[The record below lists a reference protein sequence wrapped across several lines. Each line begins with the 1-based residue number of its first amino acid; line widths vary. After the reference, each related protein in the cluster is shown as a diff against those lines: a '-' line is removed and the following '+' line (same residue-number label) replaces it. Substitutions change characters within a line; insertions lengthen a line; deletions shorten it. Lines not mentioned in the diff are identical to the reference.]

1 MLTTLITSFAVSL
14 VLTLWVVRMARRRPQ
29 LFGDSDLT
37 GPQKFHARVV
47 PRVGGIGIAMGFLA
61 AAAYVAW
68 SQPAHAGIVAGLLV
82 SAVPVFAAGLWEDLT
97 KRVRPRNRLLAAAA
111 SAGLA
116 AWLLGAVIERTA
128 IPGVQWIA
136 GFTAGAMLLTLFVV
150 SGVVNAINII
160 DGMNGLA
167 SMCCIIMLAGLAYV
181 GNQAG
186 DPLIVAA
193 AVAAIGAIAGFFI
206 WNYPNGLIF
215 LGDGGAYLLG
225 FLVAEVAILL
235 IHRNSEVSPLCPL
248 LMVAYPVMETLFTMY
263 RRRVVRGRAM
273 GLPDGIH
280 LHSLVYRRLMR
291 WAVGST
297 DAKALTR
304 RNSLTAPYLWVVCS
318 LSVVPSLLWW
328 NSTPA
333 LAACLLVFVVLY
345 VSLYASIVRFR
356 TPRWMVFSNSRQ
368 QLELQERR
376 EA

>member
-1 MLTTLITSFAVSL
+1 MLPALIASFAVSL
-14 VLTLWVVRMARRRPQ
+14 VVTLWVVRLARRRPQ
-29 LFGDSDLT
+29 LFGDSDLS

-47 PRVGGIGIAMGFLA
+47 PRVGGIGIAAGFLA
-61 AAAYVAW
+61 AATWVAW
-68 SQPAHAGIVAGLLV
+68 EQPANARLIASLLV
-82 SAVPVFAAGLWEDLT
+82 SAMPVFAAGLWEDLT

-111 SAGLA
+111 SAAIA
-116 AWLLGAVIERTA
+116 AWLLGAVIDRTA

-136 GFTAGAMLLTLFVV
+136 SYSIGALFLTLFVV
-150 SGVVNAINII
+150 SGVVNAVNII

-167 SMCCIIMLAGLAYV
+167 SMCCMIMLAGLAYV
-181 GNQAG
+181 SYQAA
-186 DPLIVAA
+186 DPLIALV

-235 IHRNSEVSPLCPL
+235 LHRNPEISPLCPL
-248 LMVAYPVMETLFTMY
+248 LMVAYPVMETLFTIY

-273 GLPDGIH
+273 ALPDGIH

-291 WAVGST
+291 WAVGSN
-297 DAKALTR
+297 DAKQLTR

-328 NSTPA
+328 DNTPI
-333 LAACLLVFVVLY
+333 LTACLLFFVALY

-368 QLELQERR
+368 PELRERSR
-376 EA
+376 A

>member
-1 MLTTLITSFAVSL
+1 
-14 VLTLWVVRMARRRPQ
+14 
-29 LFGDSDLT
+29 
-37 GPQKFHARVV
+37 V
-47 PRVGGIGIAMGFLA
+47 PRVGGIGIAMGFMG

-68 SQPAHAGIVAGLLV
+68 SQPAHASIVAGLLV

-111 SAGLA
+111 SAGIA

-136 GFTAGAMLLTLFVV
+136 GFSAGALLLTLFVV

-167 SMCCIIMLAGLAYV
+167 SMCCVIMLAGLAYV
-181 GNQAG
+181 GDQAG

-225 FLVAEVAILL
+225 FLIAEVAILL
-235 IHRNSEVSPLCPL
+235 IHRNPGVSPLCPL

-333 LAACLLVFVVLY
+333 LAVCLLVFVVLY

-368 QLELQERR
+368 PELRERGG
-376 EA
+376 A

>member
-1 MLTTLITSFAVSL
+1 MLPALLASFAISV
-14 VLTLWVVRMARRRPQ
+14 VLTLWVVRLARRRLH
-29 LFGDSDLT
+29 LFGDSDLS

-47 PRVGGIGIAMGFLA
+47 PRVGGIGIAAGFA
-61 AAAYVAW
+61 GAMAVIAWQQPKHAYLIACLVA
-68 SQPAHAGIVAGLLV
+68 
-82 SAVPVFAAGLWEDLT
+82 SAVPVFASGLWEDLT

-111 SAGLA
+111 SAALA
-116 AWLLGAVIERTA
+116 AWLLGAVLARTD

-136 GFTAGAMLLTLFVV
+136 GYSMGALVLTLFVV
-150 SGVVNAINII
+150 SGVVNSVNII

-181 GNQAG
+181 GQQAG
-186 DPLIVAA
+186 DPVITLIALA
-193 AVAAIGAIAGFFI
+193 TIGAIAGFFI

-225 FLVAEVAILL
+225 FLLAEVAILL
-235 IHRNSEVSPLCPL
+235 IHRNPEVSPLCPL

-263 RRRVVRGRAM
+263 RRRVVRGHAM
-273 GLPDGIH
+273 ALPDGIH

-291 WAVGST
+291 WAVGSN
-297 DAKALTR
+297 DAKQLTR

-328 NSTPA
+328 DSTPI
-333 LAACLLVFVVLY
+333 LAACLLFFVVLY
-345 VSLYASIVRFR
+345 VSLYARIVRFR

-368 QLELQERR
+368 PDIQEHRQV
-376 EA
+376 

>member
-14 VLTLWVVRMARRRPQ
+14 VLTLCVVRMARRRPQ
-29 LFGDSDLT
+29 LFGDSDLS

-47 PRVGGIGIAMGFLA
+47 PRVGGIGIALGFMA

-68 SQPAHAGIVAGLLV
+68 SQPAHASIVAGLLV
-82 SAVPVFAAGLWEDLT
+82 SAIPVFVAGLWEDLT

-111 SAGLA
+111 SAGVA
-116 AWLLGAVIERTA
+116 AWLLGAVIERTG

-136 GFTAGAMLLTLFVV
+136 GFTAGALLLTLFVV

-181 GNQAG
+181 GDQAG

-225 FLVAEVAILL
+225 FLIAEVAILL
-235 IHRNSEVSPLCPL
+235 IHRNPGVSPLCPL

-318 LSVVPSLLWW
+318 LSVVPSLVWW
-328 NSTPA
+328 DSTPA
-333 LAACLLVFVVLY
+333 LAACLVFFVVLY
-345 VSLYASIVRFR
+345 VALYASIVRFR

-368 QLELQERR
+368 PELRERG

>member
-1 MLTTLITSFAVSL
+1 
-14 VLTLWVVRMARRRPQ
+14 
-29 LFGDSDLT
+29 
-37 GPQKFHARVV
+37 
-47 PRVGGIGIAMGFLA
+47 
-61 AAAYVAW
+61 
-68 SQPAHAGIVAGLLV
+68 
-82 SAVPVFAAGLWEDLT
+82 
-97 KRVRPRNRLLAAAA
+97 
-111 SAGLA
+111 
-116 AWLLGAVIERTA
+116 
-128 IPGVQWIA
+128 VQWIA
-136 GFTAGAMLLTLFVV
+136 GFSAGALLLTLFVV

-181 GNQAG
+181 GDQAG

-225 FLVAEVAILL
+225 FLIAEVAILL
-235 IHRNSEVSPLCPL
+235 IHRNASVSPLCPL

-333 LAACLLVFVVLY
+333 LAACLVVFVVLY

-368 QLELQERR
+368 PELRERGG
-376 EA
+376 A